1 MKVAAIASLLA
12 ATAIAAPTE
21 MLEARQAVGNSA
33 SELEN
38 GACRPL
44 ILIFARGSTQPGN
57 LVSNNQLRSW
67 LAEDLLLTAY

>member
-1 MKVAAIASLLA
+1 MKFFGITSLLVAAVA
-12 ATAIAAPTE
+12 AAPTE
-21 MLEARQAVGNSA
+21 MLEARQAYTSI

-57 LVSNNQLRSW
+57 IVSISPAGQCGTVSERS
-67 LAEDLLLTAY
+67 

>member
-1 MKVAAIASLLA
+1 MKFLGVTTLLVALA
-12 ATAIAAPTE
+12 AAAPTE
-21 MLEARQAVGNSA
+21 MIEARQTYNSI

-57 LVSNNQLRSW
+57 IVIIRFRKYHQG
-67 LAEDLLLTAY
+67 AY